1 MEYFLD
7 MDRQFSLYENAA
19 VVLLPV
25 PYDGTSTF
33 VKGAD
38 HGPQAIIDASDSIEL
53 YDIEDDIEI
62 YTCGIHTAKPIDD
75 MRSPETMVNAVYQRT
90 KNYLQDNKMVCVL
103 GGEHSVSCGAIQ
115 AYAEKY
121 DNLSVLQ
128 LDAHADLR
136 DEYQNSP
143 YNHACAMRRVQDIL
157 PTIVQVGIRSVAEE
171 ERKNIVAENI
181 FYAHLM
187 YNNDDWMQK
196 AINRLSDNVYITIDL
211 DCLDPS
217 ILPSTGTPL
226 PGGMMWYE
234 MWSFFNKLIAQK
246 NIVGFDVVELCPNP
260 ADKSSDVLASVLV
273 YKLITKLIKK
283 QKNKR

>member
-234 MWSFFNKLIAQK
+234 MWTFFNKLIAQK

-283 QKNKR
+283 QKNK

>member
-1 MEYFLD
+1 
-7 MDRQFSLYENAA
+7 
-19 VVLLPV
+19 
-25 PYDGTSTF
+25 
-33 VKGAD
+33 
-38 HGPQAIIDASDSIEL
+38 
-53 YDIEDDIEI
+53 
-62 YTCGIHTAKPIDD
+62 
-75 MRSPETMVNAVYQRT
+75 
-90 KNYLQDNKMVCVL
+90 
-103 GGEHSVSCGAIQ
+103 
-115 AYAEKY
+115 
-121 DNLSVLQ
+121 
-128 LDAHADLR
+128 
-136 DEYQNSP
+136 
-143 YNHACAMRRVQDIL
+143 
-157 PTIVQVGIRSVAEE
+157 
-171 ERKNIVAENI
+171 
-181 FYAHLM
+181 M

-283 QKNKR
+283 QKNK

>member
-38 HGPQAIIDASDSIEL
+38 HGPQAIIDASGSIEL

-234 MWSFFNKLIAQK
+234 MWTFFNKLIAQK

-283 QKNKR
+283 QKNK

>member
-283 QKNKR
+283 QKNK